1 MALMASVTAG
11 AEAFDLWVAGTQV
24 TTENKNDVLGDGSV
38 RYNDNSYNELI
49 IKDITIQGGVNPAIK
64 SELDFIRIYIDGDVT
79 L

>member
-1 MALMASVTAG
+1 MKKTLFALMALMASVTAG

-49 IKDITIQGGVNPAIK
+49 IKDITIQGGGK
-64 SELDFIRIYIDGDVT
+64 SCHQIRA
-79 L
+79 